1 MSKVI
6 KIVSVSLMTR
16 VTVDSNAT
24 EAEILDAAKSNFHSQ
39 VDNELGEHLD
49 QIIQE
54 NSILYKGIEYPTRTF
69 NVVIPD
75 EGIEREIT
83 ISTQS
88 LYDAIGED
96 KENDETEGGNIDN
109 GIYFYVEDYIIY
121 MNAND
126 ICWEHLDT
134 PITFISEN

>member
-1 MSKVI
+1 MSKEI

-24 EAEILDAAKSNFHSQ
+24 EAEILDAAKANFHLQ

-49 QIIQE
+49 QIIQD
-54 NSILYKGIEYPTRTF
+54 NSIVYKGIEYPTRTF
-69 NVVIPD
+69 NVFIPD
-75 EGIEREIT
+75 EGVEREIT

-88 LYDAIGED
+88 LSDAMGED
-96 KENDETEGGNIDN
+96 KEDDETEGGKIDCD
-109 GIYFYVEDYIIY
+109 IYFYVEDRVIY
-121 MNAND
+121 MNASV

-134 PITFISEN
+134 PITFLSED